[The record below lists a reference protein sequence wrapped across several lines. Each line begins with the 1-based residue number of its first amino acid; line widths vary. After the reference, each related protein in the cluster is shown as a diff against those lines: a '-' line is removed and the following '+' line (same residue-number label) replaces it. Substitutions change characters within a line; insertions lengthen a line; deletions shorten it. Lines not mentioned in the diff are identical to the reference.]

1 MPNVPKVPNVHRRTA
16 LVLVAV
22 SVMAATA
29 FAQRYRLPEG
39 PNVPARFRP
48 PSFNDGGF
56 THCKLMYRS
65 NRGEPNGMGWGTDY
79 PYAGINLV
87 TRVGELTK
95 TRVSVDE
102 HGEPNYWVVRPTD
115 DALFTCPF
123 VMASDVGTAEFSSEE
138 AASLREYL
146 LKGGFLWVDDFWG
159 ALAWEQWSAE
169 MTHVLPDYPIQDVPA
184 DHPMLR
190 TLFALKQIPQVSSIN
205 FWRRSGGSTAERGN
219 ESPHAN
225 LRMIADR
232 RGRIMVLMTHNTD
245 IDDSWEREGEDPEFF
260 RLFSPDGYALGI
272 NVVLYV
278 LTH

>member
-1 MPNVPKVPNVHRRTA
+1 MKGRHRIA
-16 LVLVAV
+16 LGLVI
-22 SVMAATA
+22 STIIAATA

-48 PSFNDGGF
+48 PAFNDGAF

-65 NRGEPNGMGWGTDY
+65 NRTEPNGMGWGTDY
-79 PYAGINLV
+79 PYAGINLM
-87 TRVGELTK
+87 TRLGELTK
-95 TRVSVDE
+95 TRVSVDDR
-102 HGEPNYWVVRPTD
+102 GEPNYWVVRPTD

-123 VMASDVGTAEFSSEE
+123 TMASDVGTAEFSPEE
-138 AASLREYL
+138 AAGLREYL

-159 ALAWEQWSAE
+159 SLAWEQWSNE
-169 MTHVLPDYPIQDVPA
+169 IRKVLPEYPIQDVLA
-184 DHPMLR
+184 DHAILR
-190 TLFALKQIPQVSSIN
+190 SLFELKHIPQVSSIN
-205 FWRRSGGSTAERGN
+205 FWRRSGGSTSERGVD
-219 ESPHAN
+219 SPHAA

-232 RGRIMVLMTHNTD
+232 HGRIMVLMTHNTD

-260 RLFSPDGYALGI
+260 RLFSPDGYALGV

>member
-1 MPNVPKVPNVHRRTA
+1 VRVNRSTVTVI
-16 LVLVAV
+16 LAV
-22 SVMAATA
+22 SSVVAATA

-48 PSFNDGGF
+48 ATFNDGAF

-65 NRGEPNGMGWGTDY
+65 NRSEPNGMGWGTDY
-79 PYAGINLV
+79 PYAGINLM
-87 TRVGELTK
+87 TRLGELTK

-102 HGEPNYWVVRPTD
+102 RSEPNYFVVRATD

-123 VMASDVGTAEFSSEE
+123 VMASDVGTAEFSAEE
-138 AASLREYL
+138 AATLREYL

-159 ALAWEQWSAE
+159 SLAWEQWSSE
-169 MTHVLPDYPIQDVPA
+169 IGKVLPDHPIQDVPA
-184 DHPMLR
+184 DHPILR

-205 FWRRSGGSTAERGN
+205 FWRRSGGYTSERG
-219 ESPHAN
+219 EDSPRAE